1 MHDKKE
7 EPRCGT
13 AGPQRGQSFCPEAH
27 RGTAQSE
34 GAESRTSAMDQAT
47 EIAASYVSY
56 RQLTSLADSAPARQQ
71 RLIVVLRP
79 VERRLH
85 A

>member
-1 MHDKKE
+1 MHDEKE

-34 GAESRTSAMDQAT
+34 GAESRTSAVDQAT

-56 RQLTSLADSAPARQQ
+56 RQLTSLADSAQ
-71 RLIVVLRP
+71 RAAATPNCCL
-79 VERRLH
+79 
-85 A
+85 AAGGT